1 MDEQLHIFSQNCR
14 GRLSVANKRRDLF
27 QYVRNKKYNIICLQ
41 DVHINKQLEPFIKS
55 EWGYDVFFNSFT
67 NSSRGVMILINNNFE
82 FKVEGIKTD
91 KNGNYILLD
100 IIIQGI
106 RITLVNIYGPNED
119 NPNFYTNIKILKT
132 IK

>member
-1 MDEQLHIFSQNCR
+1 MDGQLHIFSQNCR
-14 GRLSVANKRRDLF
+14 GGLSVANKRRDLF

-55 EWGYDVFFNSFT
+55 EWGYDVFFSSFT

-91 KNGNYILLD
+91 KNGN
-100 IIIQGI
+100 
-106 RITLVNIYGPNED
+106 
-119 NPNFYTNIKILKT
+119 
-132 IK
+132 